1 MILIAVTLLFCYH
14 CLAWSSWPT
23 LKMIAKGEMMK
34 SDNPDTT
41 TLTLRD
47 TPYTLIQT
55 AKRLTG
61 KATGSQAF
69 LAGIAKLDE
78 LSDQVADQREEIRRL
93 RENLRRSQTLLQQLA
108 PLCIQVAEVAGQKDL
123 FE

>member
-1 MILIAVTLLFCYH
+1 
-14 CLAWSSWPT
+14 
-23 LKMIAKGEMMK
+23 MIAKGEIMTT
-34 SDNPDTT
+34 DRTDTT

-78 LSDQVADQREEIRRL
+78 LTDQVEDLREEIRRL

>member
-1 MILIAVTLLFCYH
+1 
-14 CLAWSSWPT
+14 
-23 LKMIAKGEMMK
+23 
-34 SDNPDTT
+34 
-41 TLTLRD
+41 
-47 TPYTLIQT
+47 
-55 AKRLTG
+55 
-61 KATGSQAF
+61 

>member
-1 MILIAVTLLFCYH
+1 MVLIAVTLIFCYH
-14 CLAWSSWPT
+14 CGAWSSWPT

>member
-1 MILIAVTLLFCYH
+1 
-14 CLAWSSWPT
+14 
-23 LKMIAKGEMMK
+23 MIAKGEMMK

-47 TPYTLIQT
+47 TPYALIQT

-123 FE
+123 FEWRAKRLINVYFKPNSEGSPTMA